1 VVGLKL
7 LVGRVDDVVGF
18 SAVKEPTT
26 EELFNKELEPGKAT
40 GSLGVLV
47 VVVGIVED
55 VMVVVK
61 GISVTLLDSVDKLT
75 DTVTLCG

>member
-1 VVGLKL
+1 MGLKL
-7 LVGRVDDVVGF
+7 LLDGCRVDVVGF

-40 GSLGVLV
+40 GSLGLPV
-47 VVVGIVED
+47 VVVEIVKD
-55 VMVVVK
+55 VKVVVE
-61 GISVTLLDSVDKLT
+61 GISVTLLDSVDKLA

>member
-1 VVGLKL
+1 
-7 LVGRVDDVVGF
+7 VVGF